1 MQEHYAII
9 RTEKFKSMS
18 SLKARLDHNHR
29 EKPVP
34 NADQNIKN
42 RNLLGQPKS
51 TEEAIGRFN
60 EIMQG
65 VKKPRKDSVI
75 GIEYLMTSC
84 KEYFDEGG
92 GKGELNLRVW
102 TSRSLEYIEKIH
114 GKENIVSATIHVDER
129 TPHLHVIVVP
139 VVKKARQWTN
149 PKTGKK
155 EPKPGAP
162 EERRLC
168 ARDFLGGPEKIRN
181 VWTGY
186 ARHMEP
192 LGLRRARIGS
202 KATRNDLDKF
212 YAYVKE
218 TNEANDRSRQ
228 EKEQTEKNDLENM
241 RKYGEELRKYVEE
254 LQESLAKEKK
264 LRIEAQNKN
273 LEKTHMISKLQKQ
286 IEQFENPRRQVLHE
300 KTEIQHDSRTGLGRK

>member
-42 RNLLGQPKS
+42 RNLPNQPKS
-51 TEEAIGRFN
+51 TEEATNRFN

-84 KEYFDEGG
+84 KEYFDKGG

-102 TSRSLEYIEKIH
+102 TRRSLEYIEQMH

-149 PKTGKK
+149 PETGKK

-162 EERRLC
+162 VERRLC

-212 YAYVKE
+212 YTYVKE

-228 EKEQTEKNDLENM
+228 EKEQTEKRDLENM
-241 RKYGEELRKYVEE
+241 RKRVEE

-273 LEKTHMISKLQKQ
+273 LEKTHMISKLEKQ
-286 IEQFENPRRQVLHE
+286 IEQLENPRRQVLH
-300 KTEIQHDSRTGLGRK
+300 KQTEIQLESSTGLGRK